1 MSFSFDLKSLNSNQ
15 LLELISS
22 ATKMYAAKMTA
33 PIEILDSDSESDEVV
48 EIVQPVKPVL
58 LIPPVQAKRFIWE
71 SYVANLG
78 IANNHPMT
86 FKPAGSFF
94 KQKPSIPC
102 YVAIENGIPTALSKL
117 YKSSIVSNNPTGLGA
132 SIKKQMGAPASK
144 AASARGYPICNGH
157 EEFFISYNGTDYK
170 LSHPIWNDLRWDI
183 ETHSFVSRI

>member
-1 MSFSFDLKSLNSNQ
+1 MSFSLDLKSLSSNQ

-33 PIEILDSDSESDEVV
+33 PIEILDSDSDEVV
-48 EIVQPVKPVL
+48 QSVKPVL
-58 LIPPVQAKRFIWE
+58 LIPPVKRFVWE